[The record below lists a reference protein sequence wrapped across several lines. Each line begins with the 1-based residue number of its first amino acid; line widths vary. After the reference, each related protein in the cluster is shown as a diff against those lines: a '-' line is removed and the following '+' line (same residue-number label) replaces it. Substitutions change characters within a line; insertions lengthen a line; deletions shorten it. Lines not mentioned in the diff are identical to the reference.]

1 MVLAVCGAL
10 GGAARA
16 DEQEDKEARRLYD
29 QGRTAYR
36 KHEFQSAYDA
46 FRQSYLL
53 SQRPELLFNM
63 SSALKAL
70 DRPHDAAEELRAYL
84 RLVPAATDRA
94 EIEQRILTL
103 EESQR
108 ILERERGARAVDL
121 DRSATTG
128 GASGAP
134 TTTAPAPTTT
144 APTTTASTTPAP
156 TTPAPTTT
164 EPSTTEPAATATV
177 PTSAPAPA
185 VAATS
190 NPLTAPSPDRPRRR
204 LGLAIGL
211 GVGGAILAG
220 VAIGLG
226 VGLSHGAAPAP
237 TSATFGT
244 IRATP

>member
-1 MVLAVCGAL
+1 MILRVGMLLALCCAL
-10 GGAARA
+10 GGGARA

-29 QGRTAYR
+29 QGRAAYG
-36 KHEFQSAYDA
+36 KHDFQKAYDA
-46 FRQSYLL
+46 FRQSYLM

-70 DRPHDAAEELRAYL
+70 DRPHEAAEELRAYL
-84 RLVPAATDRA
+84 RLVPAAADRA

-108 ILERERGARAVDL
+108 LLDRVRGVRDPASSPEGATAAAPTALAPARA
-121 DRSATTG
+121 
-128 GASGAP
+128 P
-134 TTTAPAPTTT
+134 
-144 APTTTASTTPAP
+144 
-156 TTPAPTTT
+156 
-164 EPSTTEPAATATV
+164 EPSAPAATP
-177 PTSAPAPA
+177 PTSATAA
-185 VAATS
+185 QALVATA
-190 NPLTAPSPDRPRRR
+190 NPLTAPSPERPRRH